1 MTAERRVVVPRR
13 PVALGRGRWRA
24 EADGRQV
31 PPDVPA
37 IVRRQLR
44 QAMLTV
50 AAVAAVL
57 TGVPVIAMW
66 VPSPEVWV
74 VLSLAAQAAWVG
86 LAVVQ
91 LRRAERLEK

>member
-1 MTAERRVVVPRR
+1 MTAERRVVVSRR
-13 PVALGRGRWRA
+13 PVALGRGRRRVD
-24 EADGRQV
+24 EHGRQV

-37 IVRRQLR
+37 IVGRQLR

-50 AAVAAVL
+50 AAVAGVL
-57 TGVPVIAMW
+57 AGVPVIAMW
-66 VPSPEVWV
+66 VPAPEAWV
-74 VLSLAAQAAWVG
+74 ALSLAAQAAWVG